1 MAPKMLYKQPTELVG
16 CIVLLWVAA
25 RLEMVAKTTSR
36 RTHAL
41 FAHDH
46 QYTLLFLPSTSKP
59 SSWSY
64 FHAVSIPI
72 CLGNPGSRMLLRRRV
87 SRTHRQNEPEFMFG
101 LPFTTAILMDVI
113 TSCFVK
119 LLMHARCRS
128 TPVLRYQSCSLSGK
142 LMIKP
147 PESWHSL

>member
-46 QYTLLFLPSTSKP
+46 QYTLLPAPQSQAHDAT
-59 SSWSY
+59 
-64 FHAVSIPI
+64 
-72 CLGNPGSRMLLRRRV
+72 
-87 SRTHRQNEPEFMFG
+87 
-101 LPFTTAILMDVI
+101 FTQCQLQYAWEILVRE
-113 TSCFVK
+113 CCYAEGY
-119 LLMHARCRS
+119 H
-128 TPVLRYQSCSLSGK
+128 
-142 LMIKP
+142 
-147 PESWHSL
+147 

>member
-1 MAPKMLYKQPTELVG
+1 MHCSLMTINIHSFLCPAPQSQAHEATFMQYQFQYAWEILVRECCYAEG
-16 CIVLLWVAA
+16 YHGPID
-25 RLEMVAKTTSR
+25 RMNR
-36 RTHAL
+36 
-41 FAHDH
+41 
-46 QYTLLFLPSTSKP
+46 
-59 SSWSY
+59 SS
-64 FHAVSIPI
+64 
-72 CLGNPGSRMLLRRRV
+72 C
-87 SRTHRQNEPEFMFG
+87 MFG

-147 PESWHSL
+147 PEI